1 MLWRFDEVT
10 LFLITVVIFFGV
22 IEAAY
27 RLGMRHRDPD
37 DDAQKTHI
45 MALQSALL
53 GLLALLLGFTFAMAV
68 QRFDTR
74 KSLVLEESNAIGK
87 AYWRSQLAVPSQRPR
102 VGRLLKEYARARV
115 SFHDASGDDTQI
127 EAASADAFRL
137 EQQIWGA
144 VGAVQAED
152 PHSTVTSLFI
162 QSVNDMVDVNEKR
175 RVALENHVPEPV
187 LTLLFIVATGAIGF
201 IAYGSGLAGRR
212 RFVSTAIFATLI
224 ALVLTFIRDIDH
236 PRTGVVQVSQE
247 SMIRLKDTLEK
258 SAP

>member
-10 LFLITVVIFFGV
+10 LFLIAVVIFFGV

-27 RLGMRHRDPD
+27 RLGVRHRDPD
-37 DDAQKTHI
+37 DDTLKTHI
-45 MALQSALL
+45 TALQSALL

-87 AYWRSQLAVPSQRPR
+87 AYWRSQLAVASQRER
-102 VGRLLKEYARARV
+102 LARLLKEYARARV
-115 SFHDASGDDTQI
+115 DFHDASGDAAQI

-144 VGAVQAED
+144 AGAVQVED

-187 LTLLFIVATGAIGF
+187 LTLLFVVAMGAIGF

-224 ALVLTFIRDIDH
+224 ALVLTFIRDIDQ
-236 PRTGVVQVSQE
+236 PRSGVIQVSQE

-258 SAP
+258 NAP